1 MHQDRTFDS
10 LAVYQSGRDEP
21 PRIVMTESPDAAV
34 VCWHVEPG
42 QRISLHAHPS
52 GQDTWIIMSGAGLYF
67 EAEGAPGIALRPGV
81 VAVARRGEVH
91 GAVNTGSVPLRFISV
106 VSPAE
111 SGFVPI
117 PGAAPADTNAP
128 QA

>member
-10 LAVYQSGRDEP
+10 LAFYQSGRNEP
-21 PRIVMTESPDAAV
+21 PRIVITESPDAAV

-52 GQDTWIIMSGAGLYF
+52 GQDTWIVMSGEGLYF
-67 EAEGAPGIALRPGV
+67 ESEGATGTDLRPGV
-81 VAVARRGEVH
+81 VAVARRGAVH
-91 GAVNTGSVPLRFISV
+91 GALNTGPVPLRFISV

-111 SGFVPI
+111 SGFVPV
-117 PGAAPADTNAP
+117 PGPAADTAAP